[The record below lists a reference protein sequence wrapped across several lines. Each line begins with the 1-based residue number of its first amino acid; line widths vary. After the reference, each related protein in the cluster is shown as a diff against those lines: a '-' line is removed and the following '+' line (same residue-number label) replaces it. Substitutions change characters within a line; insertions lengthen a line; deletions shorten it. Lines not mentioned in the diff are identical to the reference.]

1 MSPARR
7 EPLSRAAI
15 VDATREMLRSID
27 LDDLSLRKLAS
38 TLGVTAPALY
48 AHVEDKEDLLQA
60 VAETGFTD
68 LVARFDLVDDPD
80 PLERLRAYGHAYVD
94 QALTDPEVFRVM
106 FLYRPGALEVPG
118 VDNELPAATE
128 AFARPGEALAAAMA
142 SGQIH
147 PDRDPILTAITLW
160 TASHGCASVLLL
172 GASSG
177 EVMVPTGMEGLVDDV
192 IDVTLQGL
200 GQPPRRAG
208 GSDA

>member
-7 EPLSRAAI
+7 EPLTRSAI
-15 VDATREMLRSID
+15 VDAAREMLRTTD

-60 VAETGFTD
+60 VAETGFTE
-68 LVARFDLVDDPD
+68 LVARFVDVTDEDPV
-80 PLERLRAYGHAYVD
+80 ERLRAYGRLYVEHAL
-94 QALTDPEVFRVM
+94 ADPEVFRVM
-106 FLYRPGALEVPG
+106 FLYRPEALDVPG

-128 AFARPGEALAAAMA
+128 AFARPGEAVEAAMA

-160 TASHGCASVLLL
+160 TTSHGCASVLLL
-172 GASSG
+172 GARAG
-177 EVMVPTGMEGLVDDV
+177 EVMVPTGLEALVEDV

-200 GQPPRRAG
+200 RQPPRG
-208 GSDA
+208 